1 MAKIK
6 KDTLK
11 PIEDLEA
18 VEVHKIDEPI
28 AEPQPTAAPQVII
41 YSGAKQTTIEA
52 PKLVGETFEER
63 LLNYASGKKD
73 FQINDFLRVEYKDS
87 LRLQRV
93 NKEIKTKLEALVR
106 AKKIEVKEKAHL
118 LLGKFF
124 YLDSN
129 PETQYYTAKNTKI
142 EITAL

>member
-6 KDTLK
+6 KETPK
-11 PIEDLEA
+11 PIEELES

-28 AEPQPTAAPQVII
+28 AEPQPTTAPQVII
-41 YSGAKQTTIEA
+41 FSGAKQTVVEM
-52 PKLVGETFEER
+52 PKIVGESFEER
-63 LLNYASGKKD
+63 LLNYVGGKSGM
-73 FQINDFLRVEYKDS
+73 QINDFLRLEFKDS

-93 NKEIKTKLEALVR
+93 NKGIKNQIDTLVKM
-106 AKKIEVKEKAHL
+106 KKIEVKDNAHL

-129 PETQYYTAKNTKI
+129 PETQYHTVKNTKI